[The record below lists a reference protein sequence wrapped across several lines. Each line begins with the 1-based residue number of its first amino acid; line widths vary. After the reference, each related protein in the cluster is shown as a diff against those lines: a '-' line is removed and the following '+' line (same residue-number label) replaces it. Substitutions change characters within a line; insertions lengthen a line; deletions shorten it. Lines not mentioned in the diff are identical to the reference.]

1 MKILAVD
8 DEKIALQ
15 GLLSSIQKA
24 APHAKVYGFR
34 YASEAVEHMKND
46 PCDIAF
52 LDIEMKGIDGVTV
65 ANMLK
70 KINPDINIIFATGF
84 GSYRDAAFDL
94 HASGYL
100 IKPIT
105 VEGVKQELD
114 NLRRPVRMPQKL
126 KAIAFGNFQILYGE
140 EHVKFK
146 YQKTKEMLAYLIDRR
161 GAMCSG
167 SELMSVLFEDDTH
180 QKYYNQLRLDLL
192 STLKALGCESV
203 IVQARGL
210 LGVSVTELECDYF
223 DYLNGKEELANL
235 YHGEYM
241 AQYSFAELTNA
252 SLFSKLTPNPKSER
266 TRSDI
271 P

>member
-1 MKILAVD
+1 MKIIAVD

-24 APHAKVYGFR
+24 APDAEVYGFR
-34 YASEAVEHMKND
+34 YASEAIAHMKNI

-52 LDIEMKGIDGVTV
+52 LDIEMKGIDGIT
-65 ANMLK
+65 AAKELK
-70 KINPDINIIFATGF
+70 KVNPDINIIFATGF
-84 GSYRDAAFDL
+84 GSYREPAFDL

-105 VEGVKQELD
+105 SEGVKRELE
-114 NLRRPVRMPQKL
+114 NLRRPIPMPKKL
-126 KAIAFGNFQILYGE
+126 RAIAFGNFQILYGE

-146 YQKTKEMLAYLIDRR
+146 YKKTKEMLAYLIDRR
-161 GAMCSG
+161 GSMCRG

-180 QKYYNQLRLDLL
+180 QKYYNQLRLDLIN
-192 STLKALGCESV
+192 TLKSLGCESL
-203 IVQARGL
+203 IKQERGM
-210 LGVSVTELECDYF
+210 LGISVNELECDYF
-223 DYLNGKEELANL
+223 DYLNGKEELAKL

-252 SLFSKLTPNPKSER
+252 SLFANLTPKQQL
-266 TRSDI
+266 D
-271 P
+271 

>member
-1 MKILAVD
+1 MKIIAVD

-24 APHAKVYGFR
+24 APDAQVYGFR
-34 YASEAVEHMKND
+34 YASEAVAHMASE

-52 LDIEMKGIDGVTV
+52 LDIEMKGTDGVT
-65 ANMLK
+65 AAKMLK
-70 KINPDINIIFATGF
+70 EINPDINIIFATGF

-105 VEGVKQELD
+105 AEGVKCELD
-114 NLRRPVRMPQKL
+114 NLRRPVRQPKRL
-126 KAIAFGNFQILYGE
+126 KAIAFGNFQILYGD

-161 GAMCSG
+161 GSMCSG

-180 QKYYNQLRLDLL
+180 QKYYNQLRLDLIN
-192 STLKALGCESV
+192 TLKALGCKSV
-203 IVQARGL
+203 IVQSRGM
-210 LGVSVTELECDYF
+210 LGVSVNELDCDYY
-223 DYLNGKEELANL
+223 DYLNGKEDLTNL

-241 AQYSFAELTNA
+241 AQYSFSEFTNA
-252 SLFSKLTPNPKSER
+252 RLFAKLS
-266 TRSDI
+266 
-271 P
+271 

>member
-1 MKILAVD
+1 MKIIAVD
-8 DEKIALQ
+8 DERFALE
-15 GLLSSIQKA
+15 GLFDLIQEVVPDA
-24 APHAKVYGFR
+24 EVNGFE
-34 YASEAVEHMKND
+34 YPEDALAFAELHECNV
-46 PCDIAF
+46 AF
-52 LDIEMKGIDGVTV
+52 LDVEMAGMSGVEL
-65 ANMLK
+65 AEQLK
-70 KINPDINIIFATGF
+70 QINPDINIIFATGF

-105 VEGVKQELD
+105 AEAVKRELD
-114 NLRRPVRMPQKL
+114 NLRRPVRMPKKL

-161 GAMCSG
+161 GSMCSS

-180 QKYYNQLRLDLL
+180 QKYYNQLRLDLIN
-192 STLKALGCESV
+192 TLKALGCESV
-203 IVQARGL
+203 VKQGRGM
-210 LGVSVTELECDYF
+210 LGISVTELECDYF
-223 DYLNGKEELANL
+223 DYLSGKETLANL

-252 SLFSKLTPNPKSER
+252 SLFSKLMPYHEF
-266 TRSDI
+266 D
-271 P
+271 